1 MDNYF
6 NLERRLQKELISES
20 SCIDGLVDISQC
32 LFAELRTYLEEENRS
47 FGIVTSYI
55 KSLRSAYKDF
65 NDDFQTEESMETL
78 GKTIY
83 LYKPLIIGD
92 FKKLCQKRLSKADS
106 IITLMKRITDVILE
120 ISGNNYNHLR
130 EVRTINK
137 IITKLFDNIRNNGK
151 NIKLNLLVD
160 SIKKYTTFGQTGK
173 YSVDEINFKKEE
185 IKKSEKT
192 SNFSGWSVDL

>member
-151 NIKLNLLVD
+151 I
-160 SIKKYTTFGQTGK
+160 
-173 YSVDEINFKKEE
+173 
-185 IKKSEKT
+185 
-192 SNFSGWSVDL
+192 

>member
-65 NDDFQTEESMETL
+65 NNDFQTEESMETL

-92 FKKLCQKRLSKADS
+92 FRKLCQKRLSKADS

>member
-92 FKKLCQKRLSKADS
+92 FRKLCQKRLSKADS